1 MVRNSIL
8 KLFKRGLFIIK
19 KNQKKVSHELIEG
32 VVYGHRD
39 GHGFIVRNDLGAD
52 VYVPAHVMRTVLHQD
67 RVRGY
72 ISGFD
77 RKGRPEAQ
85 ITEIISRD
93 KVLIIGRLLQENGV
107 WLVAPEDKRYGQDI
121 LIPENALAH
130 AKSGQVVCVELV
142 EKPTLHS
149 QPVGRIV
156 EVLGQIDDPGM
167 EIEIAVRKYGVP
179 HIFPPDVVAQSDALP
194 DKVRAVDKRGR
205 IDLTDVPLVTIDGED
220 SRDFDDAVYCEPV
233 KIGRARG
240 YRLLVAIAD
249 VSHYVKPGTALDDE
263 AYNRA
268 TSVYFPRRVIPMLPE
283 KLSNGLCSL
292 NPDVERLCLVCDMV
306 ISSQGKTK
314 AYQFYPAVMKSHARL
329 TYTEVAAILT
339 NIHGLE
345 AQRRAERVEDLLHLY
360 EVYQV
365 LYKARQKR
373 GAIDMDTVET
383 RVVYDGLGQI
393 ERIEPYVR
401 TQAHRLIEEAMLAA
415 NVCAAEFVE
424 HAKRVC
430 LYRVHEGPTP
440 EKKEILQQYLNAIG
454 VKVKLSDEPTP
465 QEFQRIVQMTRERP
479 DANQVQMMLL
489 RSMQQAVYTPIN
501 SGHFGLAYR
510 AYTHFTSPIRR
521 YPDLLLH
528 RVIKGILSAKPYLLD
543 DRRAVSN
550 LEPGA
555 SPQQVET
562 KSAAQAKAKRASLVN
577 AQEMESW
584 IVAGL
589 HSSTNERRADEASR
603 DVLAWLKC
611 MYIREHLGEVFAG
624 TVSAVT
630 SFGLFIQLD
639 TMYVEGLVH
648 ISELGAD
655 YYRFDEQRQELSGE
669 RTGVRYVLGS
679 RVQVQVSRVDLD
691 GRRIDFR
698 LIPQE
703 GSGQH
708 TPTAQKKTTR
718 KISGGA
724 KQRAAIKVGRT
735 QTGSHAAFDDLKKAA
750 KRTTGNAVKAA
761 KNRRPKNKHK

>member
-1 MVRNSIL
+1 ML
-8 KLFKRGLFIIK
+8 LFQNKGLFIIK
-19 KNQKKVSHELIEG
+19 KNQKNINHELIEG

-39 GHGFIVRNDLGAD
+39 GHGFIVRADGGAD
-52 VYVPAHVMRTVLHQD
+52 VYVPAHVMCTVWHQD
-67 RVRGY
+67 TVKGY
-72 ISGFD
+72 ISGVD

-85 ITEIISRD
+85 ITEIISRND
-93 KVLIIGRLLQENGV
+93 SSIIGRLLQENGV
-107 WLVAPEDKRYGQDI
+107 WLVAPEDKRYSQDI
-121 LIPENALAH
+121 LIPENALAN
-130 AKSGQVVCVELV
+130 AQSGQVVCVELV
-142 EKPTLHS
+142 EEATLHS

-179 HIFPPDVVAQSDALP
+179 HIFPPEVITQTNKLP
-194 DKVRAVDKRGR
+194 DRVNAADKRGR
-205 IDLTDVPLVTIDGED
+205 VDLTDIPFVTIDGED
-220 SRDFDDAVYCEPV
+220 SRDFDDAVYCEPIQ
-233 KIGRARG
+233 IGRVQG

-249 VSHYVKPGTALDDE
+249 VSHYVKPGTDLDNE

-306 ISSQGKTK
+306 ITPQGKTK
-314 AYQFYPAVMKSHARL
+314 AYQFYTAVMKSHGRL

-339 NIHGLE
+339 NTHGLE
-345 AQRRAERVEDLLHLY
+345 AQRRSERVQDLLHLY
-360 EVYQV
+360 EAYQI
-365 LYKARQKR
+365 LYKAREKR

-383 RVVYDGLGQI
+383 RIVCDDLGQI

-401 TQAHRLIEEAMLAA
+401 TDAHRLIEEAMLAA

-440 EKKEILQQYLNAIG
+440 EKKEVLQQYLNANGIN
-454 VKVKLSDEPTP
+454 VALSEEPTP
-465 QEFQRIVQMTRERP
+465 QEFQKIAQMARARP
-479 DANQVQMMLL
+479 DASQVQMMLL
-489 RSMQQAVYTPIN
+489 RSMQQAIYTPIN
-501 SGHFGLAYR
+501 SGHFGLAYP

-528 RVIKGILSAKPYLLD
+528 RVIKGILSGSPYLLD
-543 DRRAVSN
+543 NRSAVSN
-550 LEPGA
+550 LEQKRGKRQEAVKPTLA
-555 SPQQVET
+555 SAVQVKT
-562 KSAAQAKAKRASLVN
+562 KKTSLVS
-577 AQEMESW
+577 AQEMEHW

-589 HSSTNERRADEASR
+589 HSSANERRADEASR

-624 TVSAVT
+624 AVSAVT
-630 SFGLFIQLD
+630 SFGLFVQLD

-648 ISELGAD
+648 ISELGGD
-655 YYRFDEQRQELSGE
+655 YYRFDEQRQELVGE
-669 RTGVRYVLGS
+669 RTGVRYALGS

-698 LIPQE
+698 FVPNERVSQNAPSVQKKLSRKSI
-703 GSGQH
+703 
-708 TPTAQKKTTR
+708 TPTKKNAVV
-718 KISGGA
+718 KANAFQAGGDA
-724 KQRAAIKVGRT
+724 VL
-735 QTGSHAAFDDLKKAA
+735 DDFKKAV
-750 KRTTGNAVKAA
+750 KRATRNAVKAA
-761 KNRRPKNKHK
+761 KNRRPKNKYK